1 MSLHAEPKPEA
12 LDRLRKRKRN
22 STISSFVIAFL
33 LVAII
38 AISLGIFLL
47 PGIST
52 DREIIVTYTGPGSE
66 MEQPEPT
73 KITTRIQRNPSAPS
87 SSPVRV
93 IVANSVSPVSIP
105 VPEVSSEV
113 TSVEFG
119 TGNDFG
125 SGWEGDGYGKGGGG
139 SMFGSKDSI
148 PGALKGRLYD
158 FKQNRRGKEISY
170 DSGAQ
175 NYAGIARKVE
185 DDRFGASAFSDYFQ
199 APIELSLTNLAIAY
213 VSADMG
219 PEYFGAKDTIKP
231 SGWMAVYQGRIT
243 APATGRFRFR
253 AASDDYLV
261 VLINNRRN
269 LLACWDDLQNE
280 LAERWKPGKQEGS
293 TESPLGSA
301 RLHAGHWIDLR
312 AGQPV
317 DITLAVG
324 ERPGGQVGFLLEV
337 EQEGEEYRTAD
348 NGRKILPLFT
358 THPFSPSEQEEIQ
371 DRFGAYEFEWENV
384 PVFGIK

>member
-1 MSLHAEPKPEA
+1 MSIHIAPNAEA
-12 LDRLRKRKRN
+12 QARLARDKRN
-22 STISSFVIAFL
+22 STFVSVVVSMLVIVLIFL
-33 LVAII
+33 T
-38 AISLGIFLL
+38 LGIFFL
-47 PGIST
+47 PNMLTGPPT
-52 DREIIVTYTGPGSE
+52 IVTYKAQVIEDNQQQQKKVTSSV
-66 MEQPEPT
+66 
-73 KITTRIQRNPSAPS
+73 KRKPSAPS

-93 IVANSVSPVSIP
+93 IVSNSVSPVSIP
-105 VPEVSSEV
+105 VPEVSAEAP
-113 TSVEFG
+113 SVEFG
-119 TGNDFG
+119 TGDDFG

-170 DSGAQ
+170 DSGSQ

-199 APIELSLTNLAIAY
+199 APSELSLTNLAIAY

-301 RLHAGHWIDLR
+301 RLHAGHWMDLR

-317 DITLAVG
+317 DITLAIG